1 MKQILFTTLFWV
13 YSLYAFGQSPFYCT
27 SEAYLFQYNDVY
39 TVNLATG
46 QAVLEAQDVT
56 QGNINAAAYNPVD
69 GYIWG
74 ALSSPNQAIVRIG
87 LNYTT
92 DVYTL
97 PNLFTSNPY
106 VGAINS
112 EGQYYIKPG
121 GQDFQIVDLDSNSVN
136 YLSVVDTKTL
146 SQNISIADWAF
157 NAVDN
162 KLYTV
167 TIGGANKLCRIDPTI
182 GVVEDLGEVPI
193 LAGLNYTYGAVYFDV
208 DGNFY
213 VSANQTGTIYVI
225 SEVQDIIPSGNI
237 SSNLFAYGPAS
248 GSNDGARCPTASV
261 PQEDCDNGQDDD
273 GDGLVD
279 CDDPSCSG
287 VSSCP
292 TITISSAN
300 SGGLESGNRLSEQ
313 IASRNYRRSLSPQP
327 ETFGP
332 ELNVHSAKTVSAD
345 IKQNFTLR
353 DLIPVGLLGE
363 SSALESSPED
373 LKEITNATE
382 VYSVDFEIGDNKAAT
397 VLALETQDGVYEH
410 SKFIC
415 DRLLGAE
422 LNSVSH
428 IFLKDQPFTKSII
441 YREDGKREFVLS
453 FSVRMTNTGCVIE
466 SHWNLDKYP
475 EDTRYYNFQIWT
487 ANIDDL
493 ITLSSGI
500 LDLVDAY
507 MPIESF
513 TLSDPPLVFVQ
524 RARLDGNQLKLLVM
538 NNNFSTSLFI
548 EGGLRRTETED
559 FETIN
564 EEVVL
569 APYRNELTI
578 DMQGFFDAGIRLST
592 ERAGTPDDLFVSDG
606 PWGLDTSAATTTVQ
620 SYEVIRTHKEKTEQI
635 YPVNRGVYVDAT
647 STEYIAAYR
656 ALTPRFQAVD
666 MDYYTSFSFVAN
678 GSGMMEVTLI
688 KSGMSGWENQLHSK
702 VLLGEEQKYTLTKN
716 DFTSLSGESGTWED
730 ITMIVFTKRS
740 ESGAMESLTLE
751 VTDLSFERGQTTS
764 VFDKTKLDTYMV
776 TPNPASDIISIDS
789 GGVACEASVVSI
801 VNAAGVTVK
810 VIVLDGE
817 SVKVDVADL
826 VEGSYILQYNCDQQ
840 LTTQKLVILR
850 R

>member
-1 MKQILFTTLFWV
+1 MKRLLFAMLFWV
-13 YSLYAFGQSPFYCT
+13 LGLYAFGQAPFYCT
-27 SEAYLFQYNDVY
+27 TEAYLFQYNDVY

-56 QGNINAAAYNPVD
+56 PGNINAAAYNPVD

-74 ALSSPNQAIVRIG
+74 ALTSPEQAIVRIG

-92 DVYTL
+92 DIYTL
-97 PNLFTSNPY
+97 PSLFTSNPY

-112 EGQYYIKPG
+112 EGQYYLKPG
-121 GQDFQIVDLDSNSVN
+121 GQDFQIVDLDPTSGD
-136 YLSVVDTKTL
+136 YLSVVDTKAL
-146 SQNISIADWAF
+146 SQNIAIADWAF

-162 KLYTV
+162 QLYTV
-167 TIGGANKLCRIDPTI
+167 TLGGANKLCRIDPTT

-193 LAGLNYTYGAVYFDV
+193 LSGLNYTYGAVYFDV

-225 SEVQDIIPSGNI
+225 TEVQDLIAGGNI
-237 SSNLFAYGPAS
+237 NSNLFAYGPAS
-248 GSNDGARCPTASV
+248 GSNDGARCPTAPV
-261 PQEDCDNGQDDD
+261 PQEDCDNGLDDD

-300 SGGLESGNRLSEQ
+300 NGGLESGNRLSEH
-313 IASRNYRRSLSPQP
+313 IANRNYTRSLNPQP

-332 ELNVHSAKTVSAD
+332 ELSAHSAKKITAHT
-345 IKQNFTLR
+345 KQNFTLR
-353 DLIPVGLLGE
+353 DLIPIGLLGE

-373 LKEITNATE
+373 LKDITNATE

-453 FSVRMTNTGCVIE
+453 FSVRMTDAGCIIE

-475 EDTRYYNFQIWT
+475 TDTRYYNFQIWT

-500 LDLVDAY
+500 LELVEAY
-507 MPIESF
+507 MPIESY

-524 RARLDGNQLKLLVM
+524 KARLNGDQLELLVM
-538 NNNFSTSLFI
+538 NNNFSTSLSI

-559 FETIN
+559 FETITK
-564 EEVVL
+564 EVAI
-569 APYRNELTI
+569 APYKNELII

-592 ERAGTPDDLFVSDG
+592 ERTGTPDDLFVSDG
-606 PWGLDTSAATTTVQ
+606 PWGLDASAATTTVQ
-620 SYEVIRTHKEKTEQI
+620 NYEVTRTQMDKTEQV
-635 YPVNRGVYVDAT
+635 YPVSRGINVEAT
-647 STEYIAAYR
+647 STNYIAAYR

-666 MDYYTSFSFVAN
+666 MRDYSKFSFTAS
-678 GSGMMEVTLI
+678 GTGMMEVTLMTA
-688 KSGMSGWENQLHSK
+688 GASGWENQLHSK
-702 VLLGEEQKYTLTKN
+702 VLLGDTQKYTLSKN
-716 DFTSLSGESGTWED
+716 DFVNFDGESSTWED
-730 ITMIVFTKRS
+730 INMIVFTKRS
-740 ESGAMESLTLE
+740 ESGALESLTIT
-751 VTDLSFERGQTTS
+751 VTDLSFEKGQTTS
-764 VFDKTKLDTYMV
+764 LNKEIDLDSYTV
-776 TPNPASDIISIDS
+776 TPNPASDLITIDRVGQS
-789 GGVACEASVVSI
+789 CPASSVSI
-801 VNAAGVTVK
+801 INTAGVTIRVVK
-810 VIVLDGE
+810 LEGQSEII
-817 SVKVDVADL
+817 DVADL
-826 VEGSYILQYNCDQQ
+826 IEGTYMLQYNCDQQ
-840 LTTQKLVILR
+840 VTTQKLVILR